1 MEKNEL
7 KNKNNQLLEK
17 ISFLLKEVEN
27 SKNVINIKNEALKKY
42 VNNYDKMEKEN
53 NYIKSKI
60 VNLEGELNIKK
71 NEMNEKTNKIN
82 ELRNING
89 DLETEMNKLKKIY
102 NEESNLNKETRQNY
116 DLIKNN
122 YTEIKNQYDLL
133 NIKYQTLSDENF
145 NYKRDKLLY
154 EKELETKNQ
163 MIQNLLE
170 NNNSSLKKK
179 KFPKKINS
187 NKKEEYY
194 NQINY
199 SPNNKFNNIQEEQ
212 GLSDEVEVKVNEI
225 EYIKKNKEKQVE
237 KNLKEN
243 DNKNGVENGIT
254 KNSKKEEKYN
264 KYKGLDDEELR
275 KIRDKLLVERNDTT
289 NLYNK
294 IPLKIHKIEQIKKRD
309 ELEKKLAQINSDLVQ
324 IRLRLK
330 GNI

>member
-170 NNNSSLKKK
+170 NNNSSVKKK
-179 KFPKKINS
+179 KFPKKIKN

-199 SPNNKFNNIQEEQ
+199 TSNNIEEQ
-212 GLSDEVEVKVNEI
+212 RLNGEIEIDVNEVI
-225 EYIKKNKEKQVE
+225 YIKNDKENLVE
-237 KNLKEN
+237 NNLKEN
-243 DNKNGVENGIT
+243 DNKNGGENGLTLT

-294 IPLKIHKIEQIKKRD
+294 IPLKIHKIEQIKK
-309 ELEKKLAQINSDLVQ
+309 EKNWKKN
-324 IRLRLK
+324 
-330 GNI
+330 

>member
-1 MEKNEL
+1 MKAP
-7 KNKNNQLLEK
+7 KA
-17 ISFLLKEVEN
+17 
-27 SKNVINIKNEALKKY
+27 NIKNEALKKY
-42 VNNYDKMEKEN
+42 SDNYNKMEKEN
-53 NYIKSKI
+53 YYIKSKI
-60 VNLEGELNIKK
+60 VNLEGELSIKK

-82 ELRNING
+82 ELKNING

-102 NEESNLNKETRQNY
+102 NEESTLNKETRQNY

-145 NYKRDKLLY
+145 NYKRDKILY
-154 EKELETKNQ
+154 EKELKTKNQ

-179 KFPKKINS
+179 KYSKKINN

-199 SPNNKFNNIQEEQ
+199 TSNNRFNNNKEDQD
-212 GLSDEVEVKVNEI
+212 LDDEAEVNDIIVIKNE
-225 EYIKKNKEKQVE
+225 KEKKAQ
-237 KNLKEN
+237 NNQKEI
-243 DNKNGVENGIT
+243 DNKNNGENGIPL
-254 KNSKKEEKYN
+254 NSKKEEKYN

-275 KIRDKLLVERNDTT
+275 RIRDKLLVERNDTT

-324 IRLRLK
+324 IRLKLK

>member
-1 MEKNEL
+1 L
-7 KNKNNQLLEK
+7 KR
-17 ISFLLKEVEN
+17 EVEN
-27 SKNVINIKNEALKKY
+27 SKNLINKKDETLKKY
-42 VNNYDKMEKEN
+42 LDNYEKVEQEN
-53 NYIKSKI
+53 NLIKNKI
-60 VNLEGELNIKK
+60 ENLECELNLKQ
-71 NEMNEKTNKIN
+71 NEMNEKTNKIK
-82 ELRNING
+82 ELKNING
-89 DLETEMNKLKKIY
+89 DLEVEMNKLKKIY
-102 NEESNLNKETRQNY
+102 NDESTLNKETRQNF